1 LPNIL
6 ELGAGCGIVG
16 ITILHTLPSP
26 TRILLTDLPE
36 ATEILSCNTSAP
48 ILNLLPSTA
57 SKISHQVL
65 DWSLPLPSNVAAT
78 KWDIVFV
85 ADCTYNPDV
94 VPDLVTTLARL
105 ADANREAKV
114 VVAMKVRHE
123 SELVFFDLM
132 RESGFVVN
140 EKGILPLPV
149 LGNEDQEIEV
159 FVFGFGSE
167 ASQKIR

>member
-1 LPNIL
+1 
-6 ELGAGCGIVG
+6 
-16 ITILHTLPSP
+16 
-26 TRILLTDLPE
+26 
-36 ATEILSCNTSAP
+36 
-48 ILNLLPSTA
+48 
-57 SKISHQVL
+57 
-65 DWSLPLPSNVAAT
+65 
-78 KWDIVFV
+78 VFV

-105 ADANREAKV
+105 ADANREVKV

-132 RESGFVVN
+132 KESGFVVN

-149 LGNEDQEIEV
+149 LGGEDQEIEV